1 MQQFRFLP
9 GCLWVLLAGALALAG
24 CSAGTAYTTPDPSG
38 LPSASPRPAE
48 DDKDYVIQRGDT
60 LTVKFYFHPDH
71 DQEVV
76 VRQDGKLL
84 MPLVGD
90 LQAAGLTPAQLG
102 EQIAQRYSKN
112 LRDPKVSVAVKS
124 SVAKEVYVG
133 GEVGKPGLIPF
144 RRGMTAVQAIMEAG
158 GPKDSARVDQVV
170 FLQKIRDDHYQAT
183 KLDLTKVL
191 ESGQT
196 ELDQPLGPQDVIFVP
211 KSTIAKLNLFIQQ
224 YVINMLPIRPSL
236 SFIPGI

>member
-1 MQQFRFLP
+1 
-9 GCLWVLLAGALALAG
+9 
-24 CSAGTAYTTPDPSG
+24 
-38 LPSASPRPAE
+38 
-48 DDKDYVIQRGDT
+48 
-60 LTVKFYFHPDH
+60 
-71 DQEVV
+71 

-133 GEVGKPGLIPF
+133 GEVGKPGLIPY